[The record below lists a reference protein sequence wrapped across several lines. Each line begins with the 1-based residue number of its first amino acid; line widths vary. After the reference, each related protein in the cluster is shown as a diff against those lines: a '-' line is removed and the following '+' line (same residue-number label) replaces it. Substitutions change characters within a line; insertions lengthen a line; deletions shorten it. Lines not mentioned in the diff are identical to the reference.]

1 MSELL
6 GSLNAAQREA
16 VVNTEGPVL
25 VLAGPGSGKTRVL
38 TYRVAYLIQEARVP
52 PWRIMAVTFTNKAAN
67 EMKERLQA
75 LLGDADLSSLT
86 IGTFHAICVRILRRE
101 ADTLGID
108 RNFVIYDDSDQ
119 RSLIR
124 QVIQELNLND
134 KLYRP
139 RAMQNLISRCKTEM
153 LGPEDFEPRTYREEV
168 AKRVYARYQQLLS
181 ENNAFDFDDLLLRV
195 VFAFREQPE
204 LLEKYQRRYRYVLVD
219 EFQDTNAVQYELVR
233 QLSGGYGN
241 LFAVGDDDQSIY
253 AFRGANFYNVIRFEQ
268 DNPKTKKVLLER
280 NYRSTQTIL
289 DVANATIAPNTQ
301 RTPKKLYTERDKGPL
316 ILTHEAY
323 DENQEGRWVAETIQ
337 DLIHQ
342 GVSPGE
348 CAVMYRTNAQSRALE
363 DAFLAEGIPYKLVGA
378 TRFYARREIKD
389 LMAYMRIIH
398 NPYDTVSLTRIINVP
413 PRQIGAKTVGGL
425 VDWAARR
432 GIPPYDALHDLAQGS
447 EVPIHAAGRNALAA
461 FYGMWREWIALR
473 DQVSV
478 IELLDKVIEQSGYG
492 AYLRDGSQEGEDRW
506 ENVLELRSVASE
518 YSHLPLDEALL
529 TFLEEISL
537 VSDVDNLDDTEA
549 PTLLTL
555 HSAKGLEFEA
565 VFIVGLN
572 DGLLPHSRCF
582 DDPDAMEEERRLF
595 YVGVTRA
602 KNRLYLAHTFR
613 RTVFGSS
620 ELGAPSRFLSDIPA
634 QLRTSAARPGPRQ
647 SHMRFGRTRREA
659 SVRQRTPSTTAEAP
673 VHTGDTVRHPT
684 FGEGTVIEV
693 KPRGGDWDVTVA
705 FKRRGIKTLAASYA
719 NLEKVS

>member
-1 MSELL
+1 MSEIL
-6 GSLNAAQREA
+6 GGLNAAQREA
-16 VVNTEGPVL
+16 IVNTEGPVL

-38 TYRVAYLIQEARVP
+38 TYRVAYLIHEGSVP

-75 LLGDADLSSLT
+75 LLGDADLSNLT

-101 ADTLGID
+101 ADALGID

-119 RSLIR
+119 RSLVR
-124 QVIQELNLND
+124 QAIHDLNLDD

-139 RAMQNLISRCKTEM
+139 RAMQNLISRFKTEM
-153 LGPEDFEPRTYREEV
+153 LGPKDLEPRNYREEV
-168 AKRVYARYQQLLS
+168 ARRIYARYQQLLI

-195 VFAFREQPE
+195 VVAFRQQPE
-204 LLEKYQRRYRYVLVD
+204 LLQKYQRRYQYVLVD

-233 QLSGGYGN
+233 QLSGGYQN

-253 AFRGANFYNVIRFEQ
+253 AFRGANFYNVLKFEK
-268 DNPKTKKVLLER
+268 DYPDTKKVLLER

-289 DVANATIAPNTQ
+289 DVANAAIAPNTQ
-301 RTPKKLYTERDKGPL
+301 RTPKKLYTERHQGPL
-316 ILTHEAY
+316 ALTHEAF
-323 DENQEGRWVAETIQ
+323 DENQEGRWVVQTIQ
-337 DLIHQ
+337 DLVRE

-363 DAFLAEGIPYKLVGA
+363 DAFLAEGMPYKLVGA

-413 PRQIGAKTVGGL
+413 PRQIGAKTLAGL

-432 GIPPYDALHDLAQGS
+432 GVPLYDALHDLAGGS
-447 EVPIHAAGRNALAA
+447 DAPIYTAGKNALLQ
-461 FYGMWREWIALR
+461 FYDMWREWIALR

-478 IELLDKVIEQSGYG
+478 LELLDKVIEGTGYG

-529 TFLEEISL
+529 TFLEEVSL
-537 VSDVDNLDDTEA
+537 VSDVDNLDSTEA

-582 DDPDAMEEERRLF
+582 DDPDQMEEERRLF

-602 KNRLYLAHTFR
+602 KNRLYLSHTFR
-613 RTVFGSS
+613 RTIFGSS
-620 ELGAPSRFLSDIPA
+620 ELGAPSRFLADIPA
-634 QLRTSAARPGPRQ
+634 QLKMSAAQPAPQQDR
-647 SHMRFGRTRREA
+647 MRFGRLRRKA
-659 SVRQRTPSTTAEAP
+659 SARQRTTSAAAEAP
-673 VHTGDTVRHPT
+673 LRTGDAVRHPT

-693 KPRGGDWDVTVA
+693 VQRGADWDVTVA

-719 NLEKVS
+719 SLEKVG